1 MLDGGST
8 LRRRTFQLLAVAF
21 VGGIL
26 LSALS
31 LTAEAKRSARFTNAS
46 LNGQYAYQSIGDDHV
61 SVGLGI
67 VNYDGD
73 GRTTRRVT
81 VNAPDGMGG
90 RRLIFFDS
98 VGSYTVNPD
107 GTGTASYDNDISTG
121 SMTRTTFDFVI
132 TEAQGISSRGRGAKL
147 AQAIYSA
154 QREPGVTVS
163 LVTNVQTRQAD
174 GHE

>member
-1 MLDGGST
+1 MRDRNST
-8 LRRRTFQLLAVAF
+8 WRKRSFQVLVATMVAGMALAA
-21 VGGIL
+21 I
-26 LSALS
+26 S
-31 LTAEAKRSARFTNAS
+31 LTAEANRPTRFTNAS
-46 LNGQYAYQSIGDDHV
+46 LNGQYAVQSIGDDHV

-67 VNYDGD
+67 VIYDGD

-81 VNAPDGMGG
+81 VNAPDGTGG
-90 RRLIFFDS
+90 RRLIFFES

-107 GTGTASYDNDISTG
+107 GTGTATYDNDISTG

-147 AQAIYSA
+147 AQAIHSA

-163 LVTNVQTRQAD
+163 LVTNAQTRQS
-174 GHE
+174 GHQ